1 MRWKTLDLCRKA
13 ERLLPTRADRRDA
26 IVALRALGPELFTE
40 SLWYL
45 PHPELPRLSSLLPR
59 MAAPEIQQTFT
70 GNCGSPLLAQTLP
83 FIELLRSHFRAT
95 RGADLAGSRILDF
108 GCGYGRFARGLYFF
122 TDEDRLIGVDP
133 SADAINLCHAA
144 GMLQSQFRLSESL
157 PESLPV
163 DEEFDL
169 IIAYSVFTHLS
180 ARAFRTCMMT
190 LRKYVACG
198 GVLTLTIRPP
208 EYWSVDPNCPTEI
221 ANRLRQEHEC
231 SGYAFNP
238 HRRAPIDGD
247 ITYGDCSMTPEW
259 LVHNAPR
266 WQIVATSD
274 ATGDP
279 MQRCVVLQAA

>member
-1 MRWKTLDLCRKA
+1 MRLTTLDLCRKA
-13 ERLLPTRADRRDA
+13 ESLLPMRADRRDA
-26 IVALRALGPELFTE
+26 IAALRALGPALFTE

-59 MAAPEIQQTFT
+59 MAAPEIQRNFT
-70 GNCGSPLLAQTLP
+70 GNCGSALLAQTLP
-83 FIELLRSHFRAT
+83 FIELLRSHFRAI
-95 RGADLAGSRILDF
+95 RGAEIAGRRILDF
-108 GCGYGRFARGLYFF
+108 GCGYGRFARALYFF
-122 TDEDRLIGVDP
+122 TDEDRLVGVDP
-133 SADAINLCHAA
+133 SADAISLCHSA
-144 GMLQSQFRLSESL
+144 GMLQSQFRLSEPL

-190 LRKYVACG
+190 LRKYVGPG
-198 GVLTLTIRPP
+198 GVLAFTIRPP
-208 EYWSVDPNCPTEI
+208 EYWSVDPSCSTEM

-231 SGYAFNP
+231 SGYAFTP
-238 HRRAPIDGD
+238 HRRAPIDGE
-247 ITYGDCSMTPEW
+247 ITYGDCSMTLEW
-259 LVHNAPR
+259 LARNAPR
-266 WQIVATSD
+266 WRIVATSH